1 MFRIRLVWTLL
12 VSAAVTVLA
21 ATGAAAQAPD
31 VDLQCLLSSCG
42 PLAAACAADANCQA
56 IQSCI
61 TACAGDAACNNACFF
76 KLADDPYAK
85 LALCAVDA
93 GCIAGPPS
101 LGNETCPDLS
111 GAKLASG
118 FNTSWLAE
126 AGTMYV
132 AGGGNPVYDCFDCQ
146 LLEFSPAPDGGVDV
160 VWSAALNGTVRNA
173 TYTLE
178 PAAPGVL
185 NTSYELFSLPVEET
199 YYILDYTEDGS
210 YLLYFY
216 CGSLL
221 GSEYTGAVIYSREP
235 DTPVPSDV
243 KARFSAAVA
252 AAGLQD
258 YVKLDS
264 FCTPAYPST
273 CPNL

>member
-1 MFRIRLVWTLL
+1 MHPGPSRP
-12 VSAAVTVLA
+12 SPPAAPTNA
-21 ATGAAAQAPD
+21 GAAAQAPD

-146 LLEFSPAPDGGVDV
+146 VGGHDGGRG
-160 VWSAALNGTVRNA
+160 AAA
-173 TYTLE
+173 
-178 PAAPGVL
+178 
-185 NTSYELFSLPVEET
+185 
-199 YYILDYTEDGS
+199 
-210 YLLYFY
+210 
-216 CGSLL
+216 
-221 GSEYTGAVIYSREP
+221 
-235 DTPVPSDV
+235 
-243 KARFSAAVA
+243 AAVA
-252 AAGLQD
+252 DHWCAPLPALFAAPFLPVGR
-258 YVKLDS
+258 
-264 FCTPAYPST
+264 PPSPSSLPFHLRSCWSSPRRPT
-273 CPNL
+273 AAWTWCGAPR